1 MHSNHV
7 SPEGWCGPTSFI
19 QISGCC
25 HDMRQA
31 LMRSVSGSTCR
42 ATRWCGQCAGS
53 SQGICVIVR
62 AYYITHER
70 RERPREFTRLSSQL
84 SCVWR
89 LEVDRR
95 KSSHAT
101 GSCGSCPRF
110 CPTCFHH
117 PRAAANLPSV
127 GQAFERT
134 RHCTAYARHE
144 TRRDTPNDSRF
155 GGARRQ

>member
-1 MHSNHV
+1 VRTDFFYPNFWMLSRYASGVDEVGEWIHLSCNSMVWTVCWLQSRHLRHSPRLLYH
-7 SPEGWCGPTSFI
+7 T
-19 QISGCC
+19 
-25 HDMRQA
+25 
-31 LMRSVSGSTCR
+31 R
-42 ATRWCGQCAGS
+42 ATRAPKRVHTVVVPIELCMA
-53 SQGICVIVR
+53 
-62 AYYITHER
+62 
-70 RERPREFTRLSSQL
+70 
-84 SCVWR
+84 